1 MFDPSARP
9 YLPKDVLSLSVPMA
23 KFITM
28 IENMEDSFLITD
40 TWEKLRKRID

>member
-1 MFDPSARP
+1 
-9 YLPKDVLSLSVPMA
+9 MA